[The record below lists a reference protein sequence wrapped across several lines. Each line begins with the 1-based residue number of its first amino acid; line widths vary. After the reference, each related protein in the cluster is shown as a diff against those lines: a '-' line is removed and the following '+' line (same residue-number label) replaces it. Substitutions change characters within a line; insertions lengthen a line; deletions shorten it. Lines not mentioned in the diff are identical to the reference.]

1 MKATSSRA
9 TTRSRAVRGV
19 PKAYQ
24 SSAASMVG
32 SRQIRDRSSHLRGM
46 PRVPGVSGTISNAQ
60 LQRQAR
66 CDARAHGARECGLW
80 HRAAGGL
87 ACTHLQRTLSVP
99 LRLQGS
105 SQAGRYYRQD
115 ASRAVSKKCSTL
127 RSSTAR
133 RRARRQK
140 LPVWP
145 RCAVSWPVQRRRERR
160 TAITSEPSIQAG
172 CDLFVAK

>member
-9 TTRSRAVRGV
+9 TTRSRAVRGA

-66 CDARAHGARECGLW
+66 CDAQAHRARECGLW

-105 SQAGRYYRQD
+105 SQAGRYYRQP
-115 ASRAVSKKCSTL
+115 SGEQKVLNFEELHCSTTCSASKT
-127 RSSTAR
+127 SSVAEVRGELAR
-133 RRARRQK
+133 AA
-140 LPVWP
+140 P
-145 RCAVSWPVQRRRERR
+145 AR
-160 TAITSEPSIQAG
+160 TAHGHYVGAVHPSR
-172 CDLFVAK
+172 L